1 MRAVGGGEEG
11 MDKMYIEHSN
21 MKLSK
26 QFLI

>member
-11 MDKMYIEHSN
+11 VDMMYIEHSN
-21 MKLSK
+21 MKFSK